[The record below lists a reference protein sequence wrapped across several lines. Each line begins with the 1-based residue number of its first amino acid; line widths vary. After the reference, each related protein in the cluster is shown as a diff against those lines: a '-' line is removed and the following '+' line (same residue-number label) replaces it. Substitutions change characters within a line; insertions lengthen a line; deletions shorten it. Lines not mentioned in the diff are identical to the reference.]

1 MEECTSPQGLCCSS
15 LLSFWLFV
23 ASHQGVYLNAPL
35 KSDLSTGEI
44 PKTSYSSAA
53 SFLVESGLVP
63 HSRQTVNG
71 NIGCPGAK
79 VLLAQI
85 RREEGATGLGL

>member
-44 PKTSYSSAA
+44 PETSYSSAA
-53 SFLVESGLVP
+53 SFLVESSLVP
-63 HSRQTVNG
+63 HSRQMVNG